1 MNKLN
6 FTKKKNLFSFLLVVD
21 VVEVEVDVD
30 VEVVVVVVVIDGSLI
45 IINKYILISR
55 TVKTTTVRKIPIKIN
70 QVSKR
75 FIL

>member
-1 MNKLN
+1 M
-6 FTKKKNLFSFLLVVD
+6 
-21 VVEVEVDVD
+21 VEVEVDVD

-45 IINKYILISR
+45 IINKYILVSK
-55 TVKTTTVRKIPIKIN
+55 TVKTTTVKKIPIKTN

>member
-1 MNKLN
+1 
-6 FTKKKNLFSFLLVVD
+6 
-21 VVEVEVDVD
+21 VEVEVDVD

-55 TVKTTTVRKIPIKIN
+55 TVKTTTARKIPIKIN

>member
-1 MNKLN
+1 
-6 FTKKKNLFSFLLVVD
+6 

-45 IINKYILISR
+45 IINKYILVSK
-55 TVKTTTVRKIPIKIN
+55 TVKTTTVKKIPIKTN